1 MRRFCLIEA
10 GWSSSTRR
18 AVASGRDHDRA
29 TLAWCLPIG
38 LLAGWWLGSVN
49 GALTALAFLVGGL
62 WLSPDLDVRS
72 TALRRW
78 GVLGGIWWP
87 YRRLLPHR
95 SLLSHGPLIGMTLRL
110 AWLSALMLLIWTA
123 TASLLSPAIP
133 TPSQAWPDLLKVL
146 RDHPRTWI
154 SILVGLES
162 SVWLHLILDG
172 DPLPAECSK
181 AWRKHRRR

>member
-1 MRRFCLIEA
+1 
-10 GWSSSTRR
+10 
-18 AVASGRDHDRA
+18 
-29 TLAWCLPIG
+29 
-38 LLAGWWLGSVN
+38 
-49 GALTALAFLVGGL
+49 
-62 WLSPDLDVRS
+62 
-72 TALRRW
+72 
-78 GVLGGIWWP
+78 
-87 YRRLLPHR
+87 
-95 SLLSHGPLIGMTLRL
+95 MTLRL

-146 RDHPRTWI
+146 KTHPRTWI
-154 SILVGLES
+154 GILVGLES

>member
-1 MRRFCLIEA
+1 MSRFCLIKA
-10 GWSSSTRR
+10 GWSSSTRI

-29 TLAWCLPIG
+29 TLACCLPIG
-38 LLAGWWLGSVN
+38 LLTGWWLGSVN

-95 SLLSHGPLIGMTLRL
+95 SFLSHGPLIGMTVRL
-110 AWLSALMLLIWTA
+110 AWLSVLMLLIWTA
-123 TASLLSPAIP
+123 TALLFSPAIP
-133 TPSQAWPDLLKVL
+133 TPYQAWPELVKALKE
-146 RDHPRTWI
+146 HPRTWI
-154 SILVGLES
+154 GVLVGLES

-181 AWRKHRRR
+181 PWRRNRRR

>member
-1 MRRFCLIEA
+1 M
-10 GWSSSTRR
+10 
-18 AVASGRDHDRA
+18 
-29 TLAWCLPIG
+29 
-38 LLAGWWLGSVN
+38 
-49 GALTALAFLVGGL
+49 VGGL

-78 GVLGGIWWP
+78 GVLRGIWWP

-95 SLLSHGPLIGMTLRL
+95 SLLSHGPVIGMALRL
-110 AWLSALMLLIWTA
+110 AWLSAWLLLIWTLS
-123 TASLLSPAIP
+123 SLLAPFLP

-146 RDHPRTWI
+146 KDHPRTWI
-154 SILVGLES
+154 GILVGLES

-172 DPLPAECSK
+172 DPLPAEYSK